1 MRRSPVSIW
10 ISMLPI
16 ANIQSLVWNA
26 MLAQS
31 ECPTSLYM
39 VSSKLCTVGKAE
51 TTSQWPGS
59 AKPPPHGLQSR
70 ECGRLLAFATLWTCR
85 VCPLPLANAMTLPTI
100 SITGFLAVSIPK
112 RR

>member
-1 MRRSPVSIW
+1 MRSSPVSIW

-16 ANIQSLVWNA
+16 ASIQSSVWNA

-51 TTSQWPGS
+51 TTSQWPAERHRPPTGFSRGS
-59 AKPPPHGLQSR
+59 AAGSSP
-70 ECGRLLAFATLWTCR
+70 LLPA
-85 VCPLPLANAMTLPTI
+85 
-100 SITGFLAVSIPK
+100 
-112 RR
+112 

>member
-10 ISMLPI
+10 ISMLRI
-16 ANIQSLVWNA
+16 ASIQSSVWNA

-51 TTSQWPGS
+51 TTSQWP
-59 AKPPPHGLQSR
+59 APHGLQSR
-70 ECGRLLAFATLWTCR
+70 ECGRLLAFATRLTCR
-85 VCPLPLANAMTLPTI
+85 VCPLPLANAITLPTI

>member
-1 MRRSPVSIW
+1 MRGSPVSIW

-16 ANIQSLVWNA
+16 ASIQSSVWNA

-51 TTSQWPGS
+51 TTSQWPAERHRPPTGFSRGS
-59 AKPPPHGLQSR
+59 AAGSSPLLPCGLA
-70 ECGRLLAFATLWTCR
+70 ECVRCR
-85 VCPLPLANAMTLPTI
+85 WRMP
-100 SITGFLAVSIPK
+100 
-112 RR
+112 

>member
-31 ECPTSLYM
+31 ECPYFLVYGFVEAVHRWKGRNNIAMAGRATPPPTGFSR
-39 VSSKLCTVGKAE
+39 
-51 TTSQWPGS
+51 GS
-59 AKPPPHGLQSR
+59 AAGSSPLLPCGLA
-70 ECGRLLAFATLWTCR
+70 ECVRCR
-85 VCPLPLANAMTLPTI
+85 WRMP
-100 SITGFLAVSIPK
+100 
-112 RR
+112 